1 MSTRIPYSRQWIEAD
16 DVAAVVATLQSDWL
30 TQGPRVEEFESCV
43 AEYCGVRYGVAVSS
57 GTAALHAAVF
67 AAGVGPG
74 DEVITSPNSFAASAN
89 CAAYQGAIPRFADLV
104 PDGFNIDAGDLA
116 ARITPRTKA
125 IIPVDYSGHPAD
137 LDEIN
142 ELAQRHEC
150 VVIQDAAH
158 SLGAEYRGRR
168 VGSQSDLTILS
179 FHPVKLMT
187 TAEGGMVLTNRSD
200 LHERLMRFRTH
211 GVARHADQVD
221 KIGSWFYEMVDLGY
235 NYRLSDI
242 HCALGLSQFKK
253 LDRFLQRRRAIAT
266 WYDKAFSGMEC
277 LRPLVEKP
285 YVKSSCHLCVVQID
299 FKRLGKDRPQV
310 MRELGARGVGSQVH
324 YIPIHLHPYYRE
336 RFGYKQGDFPRAE
349 RFYSQALSLPLYPKM
364 SDAEVQRVIEAVRAV
379 VA

>member
-1 MSTRIPYSRQWIEAD
+1 MGLIPYGRQWIEED
-16 DVAAVVATLQSDWL
+16 DIAAVVAVLRSDWI
-30 TQGPRVEEFESCV
+30 TQGPRVEEFETEV
-43 AEYCGVRYGVAVSS
+43 AEICGARYGVAFSS
-57 GTAALHAAVF
+57 GTAALHASVC
-67 AAGVGPG
+67 AAGIGPG
-74 DEVITSPNSFAASAN
+74 DEVITSPIGFVASAN
-89 CAAYQGAIPRFADLV
+89 CAIYQGAIPRFADIE
-104 PDGFNIDAGDLA
+104 PDGCNMGVGDLA

-142 ELAQRHEC
+142 ALAQRRKC

-179 FHPVKLMT
+179 FHPVKAIT
-187 TAEGGMVLTNRSD
+187 TGEGGMVLTNRSD

-211 GVARHADQVD
+211 GIVRHSERFDET
-221 KIGSWFYEMVDLGY
+221 GPWFYEVVDLGY

-242 HCALGLSQFKK
+242 HCALGLSQLKK
-253 LDRFLQRRRAIAT
+253 LDRFLVRRREIAVR
-266 WYDKAFSGMEC
+266 YHEAFGGLKY
-277 LRPLVEKP
+277 LRPLGEKLHVRSSYHL
-285 YVKSSCHLCVVQID
+285 YVVRID
-299 FKRLGKDRPQV
+299 FEELGKNRSQV
-310 MRELGARGVGSQVH
+310 MRELVARGVGSQVH

-336 RFGYKQGDFPRAE
+336 QFGYKQGDFPHAE

-364 SDAEVQRVIEAVRAV
+364 TDAEVQRVIEAVRDV

>member
-1 MSTRIPYSRQWIEAD
+1 MGLIPYGRQWVEED
-16 DVAAVVATLQSDWL
+16 DIAAVVAVLRSDWI
-30 TQGPRVEEFESCV
+30 TQGPRVEEFETEV
-43 AEYCGVRYGVAVSS
+43 AEICGARYGVAFSS
-57 GTAALHAAVF
+57 GTAALHASVC
-67 AAGVGPG
+67 AAGIGPG
-74 DEVITSPNSFAASAN
+74 DEVITSPIGFVASAN
-89 CAAYQGAIPRFADLV
+89 CAIYQGAIPRFADIE
-104 PDGFNIDAGDLA
+104 PDGCNMGVGDLA

-142 ELAQRHEC
+142 ALAQRRKC

-179 FHPVKLMT
+179 FHPVKAIT
-187 TAEGGMVLTNRSD
+187 TGEGGMVLTNRSD

-211 GVARHADQVD
+211 GIVRHSERFDET
-221 KIGSWFYEMVDLGY
+221 GPWFYEVVDLGY

-242 HCALGLSQFKK
+242 HCALGLSQVKK
-253 LDRFLQRRRAIAT
+253 LDRFLVRRREIAVR
-266 WYDKAFSGMEC
+266 YHEAFGGLKY
-277 LRPLVEKP
+277 LRPLGEKLHVRSSYHL
-285 YVKSSCHLCVVQID
+285 YVVRID
-299 FKRLGKDRPQV
+299 FEELGKNRSQV
-310 MRELGARGVGSQVH
+310 MRELVARGVGSQVH

-336 RFGYKQGDFPRAE
+336 QFGYKQGDFPHAE

-364 SDAEVQRVIEAVRAV
+364 TDAEVQRVIEAVRDV